1 MCYMAVCASDRTQP
15 PVNRVTVK
23 ASKLDA
29 KLNTLLFQ
37 SHNAE
42 DKAVDV
48 GVMTSET
55 VFKRWDSVKSDW
67 TTDSCLV
74 CLRLV

>member
-1 MCYMAVCASDRTQP
+1 
-15 PVNRVTVK
+15 VNRVAIK
-23 ASKLDA
+23 ANKLDA

-42 DKAVDV
+42 GKAVNV

-67 TTDSCLV
+67 TTDSCQV
-74 CLRLV
+74 RS

>member
-1 MCYMAVCASDRTQP
+1 VT
-15 PVNRVTVK
+15 RVTVK

-37 SHNAE
+37 SRNAE
-42 DKAVDV
+42 DKPVNV

-55 VFKRWDSVKSDW
+55 VFKRWDSVKSHW
-67 TTDSCLV
+67 TTDSCQVTL
-74 CLRLV
+74 